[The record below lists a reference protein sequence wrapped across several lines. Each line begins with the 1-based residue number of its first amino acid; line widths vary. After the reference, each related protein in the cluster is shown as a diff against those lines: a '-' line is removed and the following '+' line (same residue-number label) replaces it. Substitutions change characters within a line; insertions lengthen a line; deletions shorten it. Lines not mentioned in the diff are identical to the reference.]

1 MKIKEIASFNPKG
14 KKPNDYINYVDTSSV
29 EDGKLIG
36 LQTLSKDIPSR
47 AQRVIE
53 KNDILISSVRPI
65 LKHNFFVGQSIQHG
79 VASTGFIQIRVNNS
93 NVLPRFLYYYLTV
106 ETKVQQYQTIAETS
120 QSTFPSFNKDV
131 IEEMEFPN
139 ISLETQQHIVDILG
153 SIDEKIESNNKIIE
167 KNNTIMRLLFS
178 NFYEKI
184 KLSSETVPI
193 GSLELTVSDFVANGS
208 FASLKENVEILDNLS
223 YAYFIRNTDLKA
235 GAFNKFVSEDAYRF
249 LAKSALY
256 GHEVLISNVGDVG
269 SVFLC
274 PKLNKPMTL
283 GNNMIFINS
292 KGKDYYNYYLFFLFS
307 SEEGQYLIRG
317 ITGGSAQPK
326 FNKTD
331 FRNIMVYNPS
341 AKLLADFNKNV
352 EVYLNRNTLCHSE
365 NLNLNRLKQL
375 YLKKFFG

>member
-106 ETKVQQYQTIAETS
+106 ETKVHQYQTIAETS

-153 SIDEKIESNNKIIE
+153 TLDEKIENNSKILNELNNLIQLEFEKTILANSSEERLLADVFAFQEGPGIRNWQYVDKGINFINIRCINDGDIDTSSMNKISEQEAYGIYNHFLLNE
-167 KNNTIMRLLFS
+167 WDLVMSMSGTLGRYAIVGKEHLPLCLNTSVIRFYPKNDFTYYSYM
-178 NFYEKI
+178 YAY
-184 KLSSETVPI
+184 
-193 GSLELTVSDFVANGS
+193 LTSKDFIASITTLANGS
-208 FASLKENVEILDNLS
+208 AQQNVGPTHLKKVTIKLPNEEVIKQFHQRVFPLINRMVSLRGDNQKIKELKE
-223 YAYFIRNTDLKA
+223 Y
-235 GAFNKFVSEDAYRF
+235 
-249 LAKSALY
+249 
-256 GHEVLISNVGDVG
+256 
-269 SVFLC
+269 
-274 PKLNKPMTL
+274 
-283 GNNMIFINS
+283 
-292 KGKDYYNYYLFFLFS
+292 
-307 SEEGQYLIRG
+307 
-317 ITGGSAQPK
+317 
-326 FNKTD
+326 
-331 FRNIMVYNPS
+331 
-341 AKLLADFNKNV
+341 
-352 EVYLNRNTLCHSE
+352 
-365 NLNLNRLKQL
+365 

>member
-29 EDGKLIG
+29 EDGKLVG

-106 ETKVQQYQTIAETS
+106 ETKTQQYQTIAETS

-153 SIDEKIESNNKIIE
+153 TLDENIENNNKIIVELESILSSKYHELVARNTTEIPLSNCIELYTGKLDANAAEENGKYPFFTCGITPE
-167 KNNTIMRLLFS
+167 KINTYAFDCEAIIIAGNGNFNVKYCNGKFNAYQRTYVIKANKYFAIILQHYKGKIKEWSSSARGSVIKFLTKSMLIDDTIKISNNYAKNEEYESFSKTIQ
-178 NFYEKI
+178 EKI
-184 KLSSETVPI
+184 KNLLETN
-193 GSLELTVSDFVANGS
+193 A
-208 FASLKENVEILDNLS
+208 
-223 YAYFIRNTDLKA
+223 
-235 GAFNKFVSEDAYRF
+235 
-249 LAKSALY
+249 
-256 GHEVLISNVGDVG
+256 
-269 SVFLC
+269 
-274 PKLNKPMTL
+274 KLN
-283 GNNMIFINS
+283 
-292 KGKDYYNYYLFFLFS
+292 
-307 SEEGQYLIRG
+307 Q
-317 ITGGSAQPK
+317 
-326 FNKTD
+326 
-331 FRNIMVYNPS
+331 
-341 AKLLADFNKNV
+341 
-352 EVYLNRNTLCHSE
+352 
-365 NLNLNRLKQL
+365 LKQL

>member
-1 MKIKEIASFNPKG
+1 M
-14 KKPNDYINYVDTSSV
+14 
-29 EDGKLIG
+29 
-36 LQTLSKDIPSR
+36 
-47 AQRVIE
+47 
-53 KNDILISSVRPI
+53 
-65 LKHNFFVGQSIQHG
+65 
-79 VASTGFIQIRVNNS
+79 
-93 NVLPRFLYYYLTV
+93 
-106 ETKVQQYQTIAETS
+106 
-120 QSTFPSFNKDV
+120 
-131 IEEMEFPN
+131 
-139 ISLETQQHIVDILG
+139 VDILG
-153 SIDEKIESNNKIIE
+153 SIDAKIESNNKIIE

-178 NFYEKI
+178 NFYEKM

-193 GSLELTVSDFVANGS
+193 GSLELTISDFVANGS

-307 SEEGQYLIRG
+307 SEGGQYLIRG